1 MKFKQLIVIPALA
14 LSIALVAAGCT
25 AKSSGSF
32 SSGDATYDAIING
45 GAVADKATIDANA
58 WAKAIKAAGVL
69 KVGATKTSNLFSLQ
83 DPATGVVTGF
93 DAGLSQLLA
102 RYIIGDAKTEVTQV
116 TVDTRE
122 SLVTT
127 HQVDMAIAT
136 YSITQAR
143 MQKVNFAGPYYQSQ
157 AAILVR
163 ADNST
168 IRSVNDLAGKRV
180 ATQANSTG
188 VTILQQY
195 APQAIIVSL
204 PDHNACVA
212 AVQQGQADAYVIDQT
227 LLLNALMSNND
238 FKIVG
243 DPFGPTDYYGIG
255 VAKDSD
261 ARAFIDAW
269 LQTIEADGTWLKLWQ
284 ATIGARTGA
293 AYTPTAPAIN
303 SAGNG

>member
-122 SLVTT
+122 SLAAD
-127 HQVDMAIAT
+127 HQVDMVIAT
-136 YSITQAR
+136 YSITAKR
-143 MQKVNFAGPYYQSQ
+143 MEKINFAGPYYSSQ
-157 AAILVR
+157 AAVLVQ
-163 ADNST
+163 ASNT
-168 IRSVNDLAGKRV
+168 AIKSVDDLAGKQV

-188 VTILQQY
+188 VTTIQQF
-195 APQAIIVSL
+195 APQATIVPL
-204 PDHNACVA
+204 PDHAQCLA
-212 AVQQGQADAYVIDQT
+212 ALQQGRVDAYVIDQT
-227 LLLNALMSNND
+227 LLLNATVSNKD
-238 FKIVG
+238 VKIVG
-243 DPFGPTDYYGIG
+243 DPFGPADAYGIG
-255 VAKDSD
+255 VAKDTD
-261 ARAFIDAW
+261 AKAFIDAW
-269 LQTIEADGTWLKLWQ
+269 LQKIEADGTWLKLWK
-284 ATIGARTGA
+284 ATIGARTGFTNA
-293 AYTPTAPAIN
+293 PNPPAIN